1 MERPMAR
8 KVLTFFTDDI
18 DGSPADGS
26 VQFGL
31 DGTDYEIDLNAA
43 HAEELRTLLEP
54 YADAAREVTGVTW
67 WAAARGRRLAASGHS
82 TPEVRAWARAHGI
95 EVKTRGRVPAG
106 VTAKFLA
113 RTTYGDA

>member
-1 MERPMAR
+1 MAR
-8 KVLTFFTDDI
+8 KVLTSFIDDF
-18 DGSPADGS
+18 DGSPAEGN

-43 HAEELRTLLEP
+43 HAEELRTLLAP
-54 YADAAREVTGVTW
+54 YADAARKVTGVTW
-67 WAAARGRRLAASGHS
+67 WAAARSGRRLPVSGLS
-82 TPEVRAWARAHGI
+82 IPEVRAWARAHGI

-106 VTAKFLA
+106 VIAKFLA